1 MTRRLLSLT
10 LTPAALRRL
19 DQRRLIRA
27 GRLSIGAHSYGVPD
41 FDTFDHD
48 ETRVEIGKFTSIAS
62 GVRFILGGNHPV
74 DRLTTFPLRIKLGL
88 PLAGQD
94 GYPYSSGDI
103 HVGSDVWIAT
113 GVTVLSG
120 VRIGDGAVIAAG
132 SLVSRDVEP
141 YSIVAGSP
149 AKLVRKRFA
158 DDVIASMLEI
168 AWWDWPLDKVVEATP
183 LLSDADVGAF
193 VRKYA

>member
-1 MTRRLLSLT
+1 
-10 LTPAALRRL
+10 
-19 DQRRLIRA
+19 
-27 GRLSIGAHSYGVPD
+27 
-41 FDTFDHD
+41 
-48 ETRVEIGKFTSIAS
+48 FTSIAS

-74 DRLTTFPLRIKLGL
+74 DRLTTFPLRIKMGL

-103 HVGSDVWIAT
+103 DIGSDVWIAT

-120 VRIGDGAVIAAG
+120 VRIGHGAVVAAG
-132 SLVSRDVEP
+132 SIVSRDVEP
-141 YSIVAGSP
+141 FSIVAGIP

-168 AWWDWPLDKVVEATP
+168 AWWDWPLDKVVEAAP
-183 LLSDADVGAF
+183 LLSERDVTAF
-193 VRKYA
+193 VRTYS

>member
-1 MTRRLLSLT
+1 MTPRLLGLA

-19 DQRRLIRA
+19 NQRRLLKS
-27 GRLSIGAHSYGVPD
+27 GRLTMGAHSYGIPD
-41 FDTFDHD
+41 FETFDHD
-48 ETRVEIGKFTSIAS
+48 ETRVRIGSFTSIAG

-88 PLAGQD
+88 PEAGRD

-103 HVGSDVWIAT
+103 EIGSDVWIAT

-120 VRIGDGAVIAAG
+120 VRIGHGAVVAAG

-141 YSIVAGSP
+141 YSIVAGAP
-149 AKLVRKRFA
+149 AKPIRKRFT
-158 DDVIASMLEI
+158 DGEIAALLEI
-168 AWWDWPLDKVVEATP
+168 AWWEWPVEKVKDAAP
-183 LLSDADVGAF
+183 LLSATDITAF
-193 VRKYA
+193 LRTYT